1 MKTKLAIQTL
11 KLSTNYG
18 GILQAFALQY
28 FLEKRGAEVI
38 HLRMYEIPKPI
49 ILRLKLIAHTLR
61 YRKLRRTVRSADN
74 VFSIFIS
81 KYIKLAPHVTSL
93 NEWRDY
99 IHREDFN
106 AVVVGSD
113 QVWRLDYINAFVE
126 GYFLDFL
133 KGKTKKIAYAASLGR
148 DSFDSGRIL
157 AINEMLQDFDAVSL
171 REQSGVQLFADKLNI
186 KAEHVVDPTLL
197 LTQKEY
203 IDLFALEKK
212 SEGKK
217 LFCYVLDKA
226 SFKLEI
232 INKVKSELDLPD
244 TFVYG
249 VEVTKEN
256 YKDKDL
262 STKVSVEQW
271 LQNFYNA
278 EFVITDSFHGMI
290 FSIIFN
296 KPFLVIA
303 NEHRGVARFTSL
315 LDLLNLRERL
325 VFNKDNFDESL
336 LRNSID
342 YGQVNEIIRR
352 EKDRAVSF
360 FNNVLNG

>member
-28 FLEKRGAEVI
+28 FLEKRGSKVI

-61 YRKLRRTVRSADN
+61 YRKLRKAVRSADN
-74 VFSIFIS
+74 VFSTFIN
-81 KYIKLAPHVTSL
+81 KYLKLAPHVSSL
-93 NEWRDY
+93 AEWRNY
-99 IHREDFN
+99 IQRENFN

-126 GYFLDFL
+126 GYFLDFV
-133 KGKTKKIAYAASLGR
+133 KGNTKKIAYAASLGN
-148 DSFDSGRIL
+148 DSFDPDRIL
-157 AINEMLQDFDAVSL
+157 AINKMLQDFDAISL
-171 REQSGVQLFADKLNI
+171 RELSGVHLFADKLNI

-197 LTQKEY
+197 LRQNEY

-226 SFKLEI
+226 AFKFEI
-232 INKVKSELDLPD
+232 INKVKSELDLSL

-249 VEVTKEN
+249 AEVTKEN

-262 STKVSVEQW
+262 STKVPVEQW

-296 KPFLVIA
+296 KPFLVIS

-315 LDLLNLRERL
+315 LDLVNLRERL
-325 VFNKDNFDESL
+325 VFNKDNFDETL

-342 YGQVNEIIRR
+342 YVQVNEIIWR
-352 EKDRAVSF
+352 EKDRADTF